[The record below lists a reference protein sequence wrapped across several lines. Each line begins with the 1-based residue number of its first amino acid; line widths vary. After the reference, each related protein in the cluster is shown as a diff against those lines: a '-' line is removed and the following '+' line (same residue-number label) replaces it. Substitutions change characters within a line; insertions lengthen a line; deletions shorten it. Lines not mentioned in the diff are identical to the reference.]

1 MSTERTGYG
10 GLLKR
15 WWRRLLLTA
24 GAIFLVICILAFT
37 TLPFRMYYGLGT
49 ATAGFNFIPERIIV
63 LGGSGMPSEANLIRC
78 FTAAKLA
85 ARYPKSR
92 ITIALTKD
100 SSEKLYG
107 SAAWMMKQE
116 LVLRGV
122 DSVRIDL
129 ETTGRST
136 YEQALQLYAAKDKY
150 IPRTVI
156 VTSPEHM
163 YRSLLTFRKAGF
175 RQIGGQAAFEKALDA
190 ELRHRRRADLTDRN
204 TPPGITDEL
213 QFRYQFWNHLKY
225 QVVCYRE
232 YAALTWYWLSGR
244 I

>member
-1 MSTERTGYG
+1 MV
-10 GLLKR
+10 LLKK
-15 WWRRLLLTA
+15 WWRRLVAAA
-24 GAIFLVICILAFT
+24 GAIFLLICVLAFT
-37 TLPFRMYYGLGT
+37 TFPFRMYYGLGT
-49 ATAGFNFIPERIIV
+49 ATARFNFIPSRIVV

-78 FTAAKLA
+78 YTAAQLA

-100 SSEKLYG
+100 SAENLYG
-107 SAAWMMKQE
+107 SSAWLMKQE

-122 DSVRIDL
+122 DSLRIDL
-129 ETTGRST
+129 ETAGRST
-136 YEQALQLYAAKDKY
+136 HEQALQLYAAAGKD
-150 IPRTVI
+150 ISRTVI

-175 RQIGGQAAFEKALDA
+175 REVGGQAAFEKALDA
-190 ELRHRRRADLTDRN
+190 ELRHRRRANGKDRN
-204 TPPGITDEL
+204 KPPGLTDEL